1 MLGGCGYCDES
12 SGLGGSSQ
20 SGEND
25 GFGGCGQRSVKTR
38 LVVVVNV

>member
-1 MLGGCGYCDES
+1 MLGGCGYSDES